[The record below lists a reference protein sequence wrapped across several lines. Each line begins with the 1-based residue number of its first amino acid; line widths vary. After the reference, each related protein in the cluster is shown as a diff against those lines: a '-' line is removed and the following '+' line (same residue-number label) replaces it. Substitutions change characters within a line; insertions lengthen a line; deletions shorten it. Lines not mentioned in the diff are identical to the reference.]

1 MDKSIDQRINLLIL
15 QNKTYIALKNYMHQ
29 MEDNDLFL
37 NNLSNLL
44 KQKYEKNVELIN
56 ALTTRRDLENVH
68 NKINNCD
75 NTELLSE
82 LLYAIKYY

>member
-1 MDKSIDQRINLLIL
+1 
-15 QNKTYIALKNYMHQ
+15 MHQ

-56 ALTTRRDLENVH
+56 ALTTRRDLVNLH
-68 NKINNCD
+68 LKINNCD